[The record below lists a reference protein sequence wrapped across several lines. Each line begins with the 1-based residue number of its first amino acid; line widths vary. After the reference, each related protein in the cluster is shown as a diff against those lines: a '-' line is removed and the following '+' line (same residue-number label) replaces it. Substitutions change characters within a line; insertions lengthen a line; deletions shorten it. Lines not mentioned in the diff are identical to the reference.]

1 MGDTILVAK
10 TGFGKSII
18 FHAYSVLTGR
28 ITIQLIPLSKLG
40 EEQLESIRRYPGTK
54 PCLVT
59 ANTKFQDPGLLSNI
73 QAGVYT
79 HILLGPEQ
87 ATAPEFRKILQDPS
101 FQRQVGLVAIDE
113 CHVLSQWKEF
123 RSEYVMIHELRRS
136 LLSETVFFGCSATL
150 DAKAE
155 NAVKEFGGFQEEGT
169 GVGQLEII
177 RTSVDRPDISI
188 CVFPILKRKMSSYEQ
203 LYFLLNQAVLPSPAT
218 SLQNP
223 DGGRAVEDSAA
234 PVSVSASKDS
244 QAVTPPPP
252 VVSAQYSNGGR
263 AFEDFTAPVLASASK
278 DSQAVTP
285 PVLASASKDSQNVKP
300 TPQQIPKTIVFVDG
314 RTKVAAVANYLKRC
328 LLEKGYTAQLA
339 HQTVSVYTSNVPKY
353 DQDRLYSM
361 FCSEQS
367 SIRIVVATTALGMG
381 MDIPDV
387 DMVVQ
392 WNIPLTNDIGD
403 LWQRFGRAARGQGRR
418 GIAVFFAPY
427 WAFNCLGYG
436 DKEQTTTSTQTANRS
451 GQTQRKFGSKR
462 RNMLSCDRRESR
474 LREFISQ
481 DSSDQS
487 DSDTSLLYQS
497 FQSDGAVESESC
509 EQLPGDDDA
518 RNREKRRTKSN
529 IPHWTQREMANRK
542 LLDIG
547 WKNMINNDCHREYPL
562 RFLQEDKC
570 DSKTPSAAS
579 EDCCNGTRCNPSLLK
594 DDVTA
599 VPTAPVIVRRPTA
612 TSRGGVALRRLI
624 EWCRDRADELI
635 ELDKQFARMP
645 STYFLPGRFQWA
657 IANTFNDKQ
666 YKTAA
671 DFPIQ
676 NLENLRKLVPPEQW
690 KFAEWEERLLEFLRL
705 NVDSIIAEWSDG
717 VKKRRKSDNKQLQSA
732 SSVNQTARSSN
743 EDLTLE
749 ERRARIVEK
758 QTQQDNE
765 TALLASLHRR
775 RLQQRYNKSATTSNA
790 AVINQPG
797 ILAQAVQPAQEY
809 EEPKTPGSS
818 KQPTTP
824 RSPRGRKRAATPSF
838 DYSNEIG
845 NRLALA
851 LAERIGINNRLALAL
866 AGRSGNSDW
875 SPPVERI
882 GINDRLASAGRI
894 GNSNQSPPV
903 ERIGINDRLASAGR
917 IGNSNQSPSAERIG
931 INDRL
936 ASALGERS
944 GNGDR
949 SPSAGRIGKSN
960 QSPLEER
967 IGKSDQ
973 SPLAGKSENSDQS
986 PLAGRIGNR
995 KLLRDYK
1002 APRRDGRPERQ
1013 RSLTPRARESG
1024 LWKT

>member
-1 MGDTILVAK
+1 MPQSRRSHKQRRGDLRYKRIANPDDQSNTTINFLEQLKQIDGLTSPQLQKLIRDCDRNVDNQYTLLVHAMRRLLQGKEPHRQQVRALRRLVYGMGDTILVAK

-54 PCLVT
+54 PCLIT
-59 ANTKFQDPGLLSNI
+59 ANTKFQDPVLLSDI

-169 GVGQLEII
+169 DVGQLEII
-177 RTSVDRPDISI
+177 RTSVDRPDIFI
-188 CVFPILKRKMSSYEQ
+188 CVFPILKGKMSSYEQ
-203 LYFLLNQAVLPSPAT
+203 LYFLLNQAVLSSPAT

-223 DGGRAVEDSAA
+223 DGSQAVEDSAA
-234 PVSVSASKDS
+234 PAS
-244 QAVTPPPP
+244 
-252 VVSAQYSNGGR
+252 
-263 AFEDFTAPVLASASK
+263 ASASK
-278 DSQAVTP
+278 DSQAARSPAVSSQNSNGGRAVGDSTA
-285 PVLASASKDSQNVKP
+285 PVSASASGDSQNAKS
-300 TPQQIPKTIVFVDG
+300 TPRQISKTIVFVDG
-314 RTKVAAVANYLKRC
+314 RRKVAAVANYLKNC
-328 LLEKGYTAQLA
+328 LLEKDYTAQLA
-339 HQTVSVYTSNVPKY
+339 HQTIGVYTSNVPKY
-353 DQDRLYSM
+353 DQDKLYSM
-361 FCSEQS
+361 FRSEQS

-427 WAFNCLGYG
+427 WTFNHLGYD
-436 DKEQTTTSTQTANRS
+436 DKKQAKTSTQTANRS

-474 LREFISQ
+474 LREFIFQ

-487 DSDTSLLYQS
+487 DSDTSRPYQS
-497 FQSDGAVESESC
+497 SQSDGAVELESC
-509 EQLPGDDDA
+509 EQSSGGGDDDA

-529 IPHWTQREMANRK
+529 IPHWTKREMTNRE

-547 WKNMINNDCHREYPL
+547 WKNMINDGCHREYPL

-579 EDCCNGTRCNPSLLK
+579 EDCCNSTRCNPSLLR

-599 VPTAPVIVRRPTA
+599 VPTAPVIVRKPTA

-635 ELDKQFARMP
+635 ESDEQFARMP
-645 STYFLPGRFQWA
+645 SAYFLPGRFQWA

-676 NLENLRKLVPPEQW
+676 NLEDLQKLVPPEQW
-690 KFAEWEERLLEFLRL
+690 KFAEWEGRLLEFLRL
-705 NVDSIIAEWSDG
+705 NVDSIIAEWSNG
-717 VKKRRKSDNKQLQSA
+717 VKKRRKSDKKQLQSA
-732 SSVNQTARSSN
+732 STVNKIIESSS
-743 EDLTLE
+743 EDLTPE

-775 RLQQRYNKSATTSNA
+775 RLQQRYSKSATTSNA
-790 AVINQPG
+790 AVISQPG
-797 ILAQAVQPAQEY
+797 ILAQAVQPAQEH

-818 KQPTTP
+818 KEPTTP

-838 DYSNEIG
+838 DYSNEIS

-851 LAERIGINNRLALAL
+851 LAERIGMNNRLTLAL
-866 AGRSGNSDW
+866 AGRSGNS
-875 SPPVERI
+875 
-882 GINDRLASAGRI
+882 
-894 GNSNQSPPV
+894 NQSPPA
-903 ERIGINDRLASAGR
+903 EKIGINNQLA
-917 IGNSNQSPSAERIG
+917 SAERIG
-931 INDRL
+931 N
-936 ASALGERS
+936 S
-944 GNGDR
+944 DR

-973 SPLAGKSENSDQS
+973 SPLAGKSGNSDQL
-986 PLAGRIGNR
+986 PLASTLNTI
-995 KLLRDYK
+995 
-1002 APRRDGRPERQ
+1002 
-1013 RSLTPRARESG
+1013 
-1024 LWKT
+1024 